1 MARKPASADS
11 EHKWMTIH
19 NTRNGAVYTIT
30 SKTKTDRDTYTIW
43 RSENGAW
50 TKLGSGRNPRELE
63 EKYVTE

>member
-19 NTRNGAVYTIT
+19 TRNGAVYTIT
-30 SKTKTDRDTYTIW
+30 SKTKTDRDAYTIW

-50 TKLGSGRNPRELE
+50 TKLDSCRNPRELE

>member
-1 MARKPASADS
+1 MARKSASADS

-19 NTRNGAVYTIT
+19 ARSGAVYAIT

-50 TKLGSGRNPRELE
+50 TKLGSGKNPRELE
-63 EKYVTE
+63 SKYITE

>member
-1 MARKPASADS
+1 MARKTASADS
-11 EHKWMTIH
+11 EYRWMTIH
-19 NTRNGAVYTIT
+19 PRSGAVYTIT

-50 TKLGSGRNPRELE
+50 TKLGSGKNPRELE